1 MQERYGR
8 VSPTQTRGDRE
19 GSAVRRERSAR
30 YRQITKSIADLPTQ
44 NITQSDRRFKGQ
56 SHPGLPI
63 RSLEESC
70 SHAEQ
75 YRQWVNDMPTRS
87 TERADE
93 IFRWIDH
100 FEASKVVQIHTVTL
114 DAESLEV
121 TCWWR
126 YFLVEIGILNKRDRV
141 FKDLICSAPR
151 RAWKPE
157 EENPMYTKS
166 LVNTNS
172 FNTNFTNTHFRK
184 VPIPHLT
191 RTMKHKFLH

>member
-56 SHPGLPI
+56 SHPRLPI

-75 YRQWVNDMPTRS
+75 YRRWVNDMPTRS

-100 FEASKVVQIHTVTL
+100 FEASKVVPIHTVTL

-126 YFLVEIGILNKRDRV
+126 YFLVEIGILNKYS
-141 FKDLICSAPR
+141 K
-151 RAWKPE
+151 
-157 EENPMYTKS
+157 T
-166 LVNTNS
+166 
-172 FNTNFTNTHFRK
+172 
-184 VPIPHLT
+184 
-191 RTMKHKFLH
+191 